1 MPIVSMRQI
10 RYGTVLGRSNVMK
23 TIEAVINKEGEVRL
37 LEPIEDGAE
46 RRAIVVVLDDGDLSS
61 DETAALTEQALK
73 DWNRPEED
81 SAWSHLQPAE

>member
-1 MPIVSMRQI
+1 
-10 RYGTVLGRSNVMK
+10 MK